1 VNGPRSIIARVGSTA
16 MVSGL
21 LVVALAFSG
30 AGCRSMSQHQNCN
43 GVTQYQQGQYQQAV
57 ANFQSAVQT
66 DPTNPDALY
75 NLAAAYHLQAKQTND
90 PNAWQQAEIL
100 YNRCLDQ
107 PTGKDH
113 VDCHRALAVL
123 LVETNRQDKAF
134 TLMKNWAISSPQV
147 ASARVELARLYEE
160 GGDPK
165 EATSWLNSAISVNPY
180 DARAL
185 AALGKMREQQGDVG
199 QAIDNY
205 RRAYAVNPNAPG
217 VAERL
222 AVLTRTAAPAP
233 ATGAPVFTA
242 PAGTRLV
249 TPQPATPRY

>member
-1 VNGPRSIIARVGSTA
+1 MLRFIEQRISYHRGVLLLI
-16 MVSGL
+16 M
-21 LVVALAFSG
+21 LVVLAS
-30 AGCRSMSQHQNCN
+30 GCRMMSNNQNCN
-43 GVTQYQQGQYQQAV
+43 GVAQFQQGQYQQAV
-57 ANFQSAVQT
+57 VNFQSAVQT

-90 PNAWQQAEIL
+90 QNAWLQAEQL
-100 YNRCLDQ
+100 YNKCLDHN
-107 PTGKDH
+107 KDH

-160 GGDPK
+160 FGDQQQ
-165 EATSWLNSAISVNPY
+165 ATTWLNSALSVNPY

-185 AALGKMREQQGDVG
+185 AALGKMREQQGDVA

-205 RRAYAVNPNAPG
+205 RRAYAINPSAPG
-217 VAERL
+217 VGERL
-222 AVLTRTAAPAP
+222 AALTRTNAPATAAPIAAPA
-233 ATGAPVFTA
+233 FTS
-242 PAGTRLV
+242 PPGTRLV
-249 TPQPATPRY
+249 TPQPAAPRY

>member
-1 VNGPRSIIARVGSTA
+1 MA
-16 MVSGL
+16 L
-21 LVVALAFSG
+21 LCFSG
-30 AGCRSMSQHQNCN
+30 CRMWSQNQNCS
-43 GVTQYQQGQYQQAV
+43 GVTYYRQGQYQQAV

-66 DPTNPDALY
+66 DPTNADAMY

-90 PNAWQQAEIL
+90 QNAWVQAETL
-100 YNRCLDQ
+100 YNRCLDLN
-107 PTGKDH
+107 KDH

-134 TLMKNWAISSPQV
+134 TLMKNWAIGSPQV

-160 GGDPK
+160 FGDGQS
-165 EATSWLNSAISVNPY
+165 ATTWLNSALQINPY

-185 AALGKMREQQGDVG
+185 AALGKMREQQGDVA

-205 RRAYAVNPNAPG
+205 RRAYALNPNAAG
-217 VAERL
+217 VGERL
-222 AVLTRTAAPAP
+222 AALTQSPLPAQAVPTTAPGYA
-233 ATGAPVFTA
+233 A

-249 TPQPATPRY
+249 TPQPPAPRY